1 MVHSLIK
8 AIDFELAAEALAY
21 HQAGVT
27 IQVLVVRLS
36 ERVCP
41 VRANR
46 RPERYL
52 SNHAA
57 ECFLWLDA
65 DGGVGVIVLIGISGV
80 AVDDSE
86 VLAAAHAHSR
96 HVLIVLEAIDF
107 LRLVRRRSSYLE
119 LLLQLLDLCFI
130 KFVLPLEL
138 VIDIH
143 FVLLM
148 HFLDLLLE
156 L

>member
-1 MVHSLIK
+1 M
-8 AIDFELAAEALAY
+8 
-21 HQAGVT
+21 
-27 IQVLVVRLS
+27 
-36 ERVCP
+36 
-41 VRANR
+41 
-46 RPERYL
+46 
-52 SNHAA
+52 
-57 ECFLWLDA
+57 
-65 DGGVGVIVLIGISGV
+65 
-80 AVDDSE
+80 
-86 VLAAAHAHSR
+86 
-96 HVLIVLEAIDF
+96 
-107 LRLVRRRSSYLE
+107 RRRSSYLE